1 MLRAVARRGGLASE
15 AAYPREAAYPPQ
27 AAYLWEADQHEQG
40 EDVGVPQ
47 LERQLLDAV
56 VCEGGD
62 DVTPQ
67 GGTAEG
73 PQDLRHG
80 ARPVQAHPAARREL
94 H

>member
-1 MLRAVARRGGLASE
+1 MGRRGPASKE
-15 AAYPREAAYPPQ
+15 
-27 AAYLWEADQHEQG
+27 AYLGDANQHKQG
-40 EDVGVPQ
+40 EDVGVLQ

-56 VCEGGD
+56 VREGGD

-80 ARPVQAHPAARREL
+80 AGPVQAHPAGRREL
-94 H
+94 R